1 MMTNL
6 FSVFDPCTGL
16 FSLNWFSTMIG
27 IYMIPY
33 SFWFLLNKNILI
45 MYNMMMMLNK
55 EMNNLMNYKGTTMFM
70 LSIFILIFFNNILG
84 LMPYVFTSSSHL
96 VFCLSIAL
104 PMWLSFMIYGWLNK
118 TNKMFEHLVPIG
130 TPAILMPFMV
140 VIESISNIIRPGSLA
155 VRLTANMIAGH
166 LLMSLL
172 GNNVCNSSML
182 LMSSLFMLII
192 LMMFETAVSII
203 QSYVFM
209 TLTTLYSSEV

>member
-16 FSLNWFSTMIG
+16 LSLNWFSTMIG
-27 IYMIPY
+27 IYMIPH

-45 MYNMMMMLNK
+45 MYNILMMLNK
-55 EMNNLMNYKGTTMFM
+55 EMNNLMNYKGTTIFM
-70 LSIFILIFFNNILG
+70 LSIFMLIFFNNIMG

-104 PMWLSFMIYGWLNK
+104 PMWLSFIIYGWMNK
-118 TNKMFEHLVPIG
+118 TNKMFEHLVPVG

-140 VIESISNIIRPGSLA
+140 IIESISNIIRPGSLA

-172 GNNVCNSSML
+172 GNNVCNSSL
-182 LMSSLFMLII
+182 LLISSLFMLII
-192 LMMFETAVSII
+192 LMLFETAVSII